1 MKMYDKYELKEVIQN
16 NVVTVTFEKVD
27 GTERTMK
34 CTLIP
39 EYLPNK
45 VDDNKQL
52 LTESVRK
59 ENPSN
64 LSVWD
69 IESNSWRSFRYD
81 SVKSVQLELNM

>member
-1 MKMYDKYELKEVIQN
+1 MKMYDNYELKELIQN

>member
-1 MKMYDKYELKEVIQN
+1 MYDKYELKEVIQN

-39 EYLPNK
+39 EYLPNT
-45 VDDNKQL
+45 VDNNKQL
-52 LTESVRK
+52 LTENARK

-69 IESNSWRSFRYD
+69 VETNSWRSFRYE
-81 SVKSVQLELNM
+81 SVKSVQLNLNV

>member
-1 MKMYDKYELKEVIQN
+1 MYDNYELKELIQN

>member
-1 MKMYDKYELKEVIQN
+1 MYDKYELKEVIQN
-16 NVVTVTFEKVD
+16 NVVSVTFEKVN

-45 VDDNKQL
+45 VEAGKQL
-52 LTESVRK
+52 LTESVTQ
-59 ENPSN
+59 ENPTS

-69 IESNSWRSFRYD
+69 IESSSWRSFRYE
-81 SVKSVQLELNM
+81 SVKSVQLDLNM

>member
-1 MKMYDKYELKEVIQN
+1 MYDKYELKEVIQN

-59 ENPSN
+59 ENQSN

-69 IESNSWRSFRYD
+69 IDSNSWRSFRYD

>member
-1 MKMYDKYELKEVIQN
+1 MYDKYELKEVIQN

-39 EYLPNK
+39 EYLPNT
-45 VDDNKQL
+45 VDNNKQL

-59 ENPSN
+59 ENPAN

-69 IESNSWRSFRYD
+69 VENNSWRSFRYD
-81 SVKSVQLELNM
+81 SVKAVQLDLNM

>member
-1 MKMYDKYELKEVIQN
+1 MYDKYELKEVIQN

-27 GTERTMK
+27 GTERTLK

-39 EYLPNK
+39 EYLPNT
-45 VDDNKQL
+45 VDNNKQL

-59 ENPSN
+59 ENPGN

-81 SVKSVQLELNM
+81 SVKSVQLDLNM